1 MNVVVRHF
9 ALIDYPVTLARM
21 RAHVDGR
28 TAGSADEI
36 WLLQHP
42 PVFTQGQA
50 GKAGHV
56 LDPGEI
62 PVVQSDRG
70 GQVTYHGPGQLIA
83 YVMLDLRRCGIGP
96 RELVR
101 RLESAIIAL
110 LAELDIDAERRAGAP
125 GVYVGAAKIAA
136 LGLRIRRG
144 ISFHGLSLNVDADL
158 APFSR
163 INPCGYRGLAIT
175 SLQAL
180 GVALDCDAIATR
192 LLPHLA
198 AALYPGAAVELTQ
211 RHGFDAGIGDPD
223 FTAAAAALPA

>member
-1 MNVVVRHF
+1 MNVVVREL
-9 ALIDYPVTLARM
+9 ALIDYPEALARM
-21 RAHVDGR
+21 RAHVDAR
-28 TAGSADEI
+28 TAACADEI

-50 GKAGHV
+50 GKAAHI
-56 LDPGEI
+56 LDAGAI

-83 YVMLDLRRCGIGP
+83 YVMLDLKRRGIGP

-101 RLESAIIAL
+101 RLEGAVIAL
-110 LAELDIDAERRAGAP
+110 LAELDITAARRTGAP

-163 INPCGYRGLAIT
+163 INPCGYRGLEVT

-180 GVALDCDAIATR
+180 GLSLDCAAIARR
-192 LLPHLA
+192 LLPHLTG
-198 AALYPGAAVELTQ
+198 ALYPEIDVSCV
-211 RHGFDAGIGDPD
+211 RRNGFDADPSSPTRAD
-223 FTAAAAALPA
+223 ADAAVPA

>member
-1 MNVVVRHF
+1 MNLVLREF

-28 TAGSADEI
+28 AAESADEI
-36 WLLQHP
+36 WFLQHP

-50 GKAGHV
+50 GKAAHI
-56 LDPGEI
+56 LDAGGI

-83 YVMLDLRRCGIGP
+83 YVMLDLKRCGIGP

-110 LAELDIDAERRAGAP
+110 LAELDITAERRPGAP

-158 APFSR
+158 APFRR
-163 INPCGYRGLAIT
+163 INPCGYRGLEVT
-175 SLQAL
+175 SLKVL
-180 GVALDCDAIATR
+180 GASFDCSEMARR
-192 LLPHLA
+192 LLPHLT
-198 AALYPGAAVELTQ
+198 AALYPDTEVSFSRASEASPDAATTQ
-211 RHGFDAGIGDPD
+211 TSAVV
-223 FTAAAAALPA
+223 TA